1 VPLTI
6 SGPITQTAGNF
17 GFTKSTGLAK
27 LTIGGTTAN
36 TYAGLTR
43 VNDGAVELNKPAG
56 VTAVGGDLSVFGGS
70 VKLLADNQIAD
81 TSNVT
86 IANAGTTV
94 DLNGKSETV
103 GGLTMTG
110 GSLTTGT
117 ASGGTGAFTVFR
129 ATSLALSGAAKFD
142 LGGNR
147 MIIDYAGASP
157 AQSIR
162 QAILSAKGTGNW
174 AGPGLTSNLLAI
186 SANAAKN
193 ALGYAEASDA
203 LSPAGGMFAGQ
214 SVDGTAI
221 LVRYTI
227 QGDANL
233 DGTVNF
239 NDLLA
244 LARHYNASGADVTW
258 GVGDFD
264 YNGTVNF
271 NDLLTLARN
280 YNQALPAGAIPGAT
294 PAFEADLAAAFAQ
307 AAVPEPGMGLVG
319 AAACGLAVLGRRR
332 RRAVRP

>member
-1 VPLTI
+1 M
-6 SGPITQTAGNF
+6 
-17 GFTKSTGLAK
+17 
-27 LTIGGTTAN
+27 
-36 TYAGLTR
+36 
-43 VNDGAVELNKPAG
+43 ELNKPAG

-86 IANAGTTV
+86 IANAGTV
-94 DLNGKSETV
+94 LDLNGKSETV

-110 GSLTTGT
+110 GTLTTGT
-117 ASGGTGAFTVFR
+117 AAGGASAFTVFR
-129 ATSLALSGAAKFD
+129 ATALALSGAAKLD
-142 LGGNR
+142 LGNNR
-147 MIIDYAGASP
+147 LIVDYSGATP
-157 AQSIR
+157 AASIR
-162 QAILSAKGTGNW
+162 AAIASAKGTGNW

-186 SANAAKN
+186 PANAAKN
-193 ALGYAEASDA
+193 ALGYAEASDV
-203 LSPAGGMFAGQ
+203 LSPTGGTFAGQ

-244 LARHYNASGADVTW
+244 LARNYNVSGANVTW

-264 YNGTVNF
+264 YNGIVNF
-271 NDLLTLARN
+271 NDLLALARN

-294 PAFEADLAAAFAQ
+294 PAFEADMAAAFA

-319 AAACGLAVLGRRR
+319 AGACGLAVLGRRR
-332 RRAVRP
+332 RQAVRQ